1 MEKLFNSRSLPKFSL
16 ISSTFS
22 HIFVKTELHF
32 MKSTIQIHDKHFEV
46 FIEKNVIEHRISEL
60 GSQINQ
66 DYEGKRPLF
75 LAILNGSFMFAAE
88 LMKSVTVAC
97 EITFLRV
104 SSYQATESSGKVHQ
118 ILGLLENIEG
128 RDVIVV
134 EDIVDTGLTMIE
146 IKSQLLAQNP
156 ASLSITTLFQKPEA
170 LRQPI
175 DIQYIGFEI
184 ENKFVLGYGLDYDG
198 LGRNLGDLYVLC
210 EG

>member
-1 MEKLFNSRSLPKFSL
+1 
-16 ISSTFS
+16 
-22 HIFVKTELHF
+22 
-32 MKSTIQIHDKHFEV
+32 MKPTIQVHDKHFEV
-46 FIEKNVIEHRISEL
+46 FIEKSVIEDRIVAL
-60 GSQINQ
+60 AAIINK
-66 DYEGKRPLF
+66 DYEGKKPLF

-128 RDVIVV
+128 RDIVVV

-146 IKSQLLAQNP
+146 IKQQLMAQNP
-156 ASLSITTLFQKPEA
+156 ASLSVVTLFQKPEA
-170 LRQPI
+170 LKQPL
-175 DIQYIGFEI
+175 DVEYVGFEI

-198 LGRNLGDLYVLC
+198 LGRNLSDLYVLC
-210 EG
+210 PA

>member
-1 MEKLFNSRSLPKFSL
+1 
-16 ISSTFS
+16 
-22 HIFVKTELHF
+22 
-32 MKSTIQIHDKHFEV
+32 MKPTIQVHDKHFEV
-46 FIEKNVIEHRISEL
+46 FIEKSVIENRIAALAS
-60 GSQINQ
+60 SINQ

-88 LMKSVTVAC
+88 LMKSISVSC

-128 RDVIVV
+128 RDIVVV

-146 IKSQLLAQNP
+146 IKQQLMAQNP
-156 ASLSITTLFQKPEA
+156 ASLSVVTLFQKPEA
-170 LRQPI
+170 LKQPLEVE
-175 DIQYIGFEI
+175 YVGFEI

-198 LGRNLGDLYVLC
+198 LGRNLSDLYVLC
-210 EG
+210 PA

>member
-1 MEKLFNSRSLPKFSL
+1 
-16 ISSTFS
+16 
-22 HIFVKTELHF
+22 
-32 MKSTIQIHDKHFEV
+32 MKIPTILIHDKHFEV
-46 FIEKNVIEHRISEL
+46 FIEKSVIEQRISDLALE
-60 GSQINQ
+60 INK

-88 LMKSVTVAC
+88 LMKSVSVSC

-104 SSYQATESSGKVHQ
+104 SSYQATTSSGKVHQ
-118 ILGLLENIEG
+118 ILGLTENIEG
-128 RDVIVV
+128 RDVIII

-146 IKSQLLAQNP
+146 IKQQLLAQNP
-156 ASLSITTLFQKPEA
+156 ASLSIVTLFQKPEA
-170 LRQPI
+170 LIQPI
-175 DIQYIGFEI
+175 DIQYIGFKI

>member
-1 MEKLFNSRSLPKFSL
+1 
-16 ISSTFS
+16 
-22 HIFVKTELHF
+22 
-32 MKSTIQIHDKHFEV
+32 MKPTIQVHDKHFEV
-46 FIEKNVIEHRISEL
+46 FIEKSVIENRIVALAAS
-60 GSQINQ
+60 INK
-66 DYEGKRPLF
+66 DYEGKKPLF

-128 RDVIVV
+128 RDIVVV

-146 IKSQLLAQNP
+146 IKQQLMAQNP
-156 ASLSITTLFQKPEA
+156 ASLSVVTLFQKPEA
-170 LRQPI
+170 LKQPLEVE
-175 DIQYIGFEI
+175 YVGFEI

-198 LGRNLGDLYVLC
+198 LGRNLSDLYVLC
-210 EG
+210 RDVACNG

>member
-1 MEKLFNSRSLPKFSL
+1 
-16 ISSTFS
+16 
-22 HIFVKTELHF
+22 
-32 MKSTIQIHDKHFEV
+32 MKIHPILIHDKYFEV
-46 FIEKNVIEHRISEL
+46 FIEKSVIEQRISDLAFEI
-60 GSQINQ
+60 SK

-88 LMKSVTVAC
+88 LMKSVSVSC

-104 SSYQATESSGKVHQ
+104 SSYQATTSSGKVHQ
-118 ILGLLENIEG
+118 ILGLTENIEG
-128 RDVIVV
+128 RDIIIV

-146 IKSQLLAQNP
+146 IKQQLLAQNP
-156 ASLSITTLFQKPEA
+156 ASLSIVTLFQKPEA
-170 LRQPI
+170 LKQPI

-210 EG
+210 EEVYSQ